1 MHTIDRIIQAFEL
14 FPNWDDR
21 YRLLTEIGEAMPPLG
36 PQHQIPANQVHGCMS
51 KVWIIGSLNPRG
63 VLEFQADCDT
73 PVVKGLV
80 ALLMSIF
87 KDKTPDEV
95 IETDVDGLF
104 HSLGLDENLSPNRH
118 VGMYAMVDKIK
129 SIAQGQLRKAA

>member
-1 MHTIDRIIQAFEL
+1 MHTIDRILQAFEL

-21 YRLLTEIGEAMPPLG
+21 YRLLTEIGGAMPPLG
-36 PQHQIPANQVHGCMS
+36 PQHQTPANQVHGCMS
-51 KVWIIGSLNPRG
+51 KVWIIGSLNPHG
-63 VLEFQADCDT
+63 VLEFRADCDT

-87 KDKTPDEV
+87 KDKTPREV

-129 SIAQGQLRKAA
+129 AIAQGQFREAA